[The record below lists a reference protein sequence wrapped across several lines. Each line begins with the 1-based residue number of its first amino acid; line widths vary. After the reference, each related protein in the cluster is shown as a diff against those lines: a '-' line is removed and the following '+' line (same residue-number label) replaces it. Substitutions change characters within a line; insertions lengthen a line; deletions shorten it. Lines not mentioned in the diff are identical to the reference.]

1 MRFLVLG
8 GTGFLGYHA
17 VAAALRAGHEVSAF
31 TREGDAPL
39 PGVEPLRGDREG
51 DLSALRGREWDAVL
65 DTFSG
70 PEAVGETARLLSGH
84 AGTYGY
90 ISGISNYHPD
100 GPAVVDED
108 SPLRSP
114 DDSED
119 DDPLQERSAAKIL
132 CERAVKQ
139 GFEGNVLVV
148 RPGIM
153 VGPRDPTDRFTY
165 WPLRFARAL
174 SGDGQEVLAPG
185 EPERHVQYTDARD
198 LAAWVVGMLGS
209 GASGTY
215 NGVGPGY
222 ETSLADVLAACLK
235 AAAEASGVDV
245 PGGLRLTW
253 ASEAFLDKELSGV
266 TEEERPLWFPER
278 QIPFDKVDSSRAVAA
293 SLRFRTAYETARDTL
308 IWARSRP
315 DSYDL
320 RAGFSP
326 EFEGKLLELWRSG
339 ATGN

>member
-1 MRFLVLG
+1 MRFLILG

-17 VAAALRAGHEVSAF
+17 VAAALQAGHEVSAF
-31 TREGDAPL
+31 SREGDAPL

-51 DLSALRGREWDAVL
+51 NLSALRGREWDAVL

-70 PEAVGETARLLSGH
+70 PGAVGETARLLSGH

-90 ISGISNYHPD
+90 VSGISNYHPD
-100 GPAVVDED
+100 GPAVVDEN

-114 DDSED
+114 DDSR

-132 CERAVKQ
+132 CERAVEH
-139 GFEGNVLVV
+139 GFSGNVLIV

-174 SGDGQEVLAPG
+174 SGDGREVLAPG
-185 EPERHVQYTDARD
+185 DPGRYVQYTDARD
-198 LAAWVVGMLGS
+198 LAAWIVGMLGS

-222 ETSLADVLAACLK
+222 EIPLADVLAACLK
-235 AAAEASGVDV
+235 AAAEETGTDGSGSM
-245 PGGLRLTW
+245 RLTW
-253 ASEAFLDKELSGV
+253 ASEAFLERELSGV

-278 QIPFDKVDSSRAVAA
+278 QIPFDGVDSSRAAA
-293 SLRFRTAYETARDTL
+293 DGLRFRTAYETARDTL
-308 IWARSRP
+308 AWARSRP
-315 DSYDL
+315 QSYDL

-326 EFEGKLLELWRSG
+326 EFERTLLERWGSD
-339 ATGN
+339 AASN